1 MIPGSASDAKPKSQR
16 REEEQE
22 SNILALVR
30 GERVLFTRK
39 EAYALA
45 SQLIISLEV
54 DENG

>member
-1 MIPGSASDAKPKSQR
+1 MIPVSASDAKPKTQR
-16 REEEQE
+16 KEEEQE

>member
-1 MIPGSASDAKPKSQR
+1 MIPGSAADAKPKSLR
-16 REEEQE
+16 NDKEDEA
-22 SNILALVR
+22 SILALVR

>member
-1 MIPGSASDAKPKSQR
+1 MIPVSASDAKPKTQR
-16 REEEQE
+16 KEEEQE

-54 DENG
+54 DENR